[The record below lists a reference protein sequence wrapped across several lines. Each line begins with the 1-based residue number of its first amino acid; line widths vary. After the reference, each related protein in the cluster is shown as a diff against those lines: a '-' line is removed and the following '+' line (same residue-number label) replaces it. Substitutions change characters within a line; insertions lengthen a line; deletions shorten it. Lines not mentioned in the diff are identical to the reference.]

1 MAHLKQSVQMMLS
14 NHLALALALALAL
27 WVRQR

>member
-14 NHLALALALALAL
+14 NHLALALALAL